1 MPTAVRPLAA
11 LALPLTAALL
21 LSACGEDAA
30 AGTDG
35 AADAAT
41 EVTVAHAQ
49 GETTVPVD
57 PETVVVFDVGV
68 ISTLDDLGVDIA
80 GVPDAVFPESL
91 AEYGEEDHP
100 KVGSLFEPDYEAVNA
115 LEPDLIIVAG
125 RSAAVY
131 PELAEI
137 APTVDLTVDNTDFFA
152 SFEERVTSLAE
163 IFGEEDAVADRLAA
177 LDGRIAQIKE
187 AARDAGDAL
196 FVMANA
202 SELSAYGPD
211 TRFGLVYDELGLTPA
226 DPDLTAAD
234 HGDAI
239 SFEYLAETD
248 PDILFVLD
256 RDSAIGEAGAAA
268 QQVLDTEL
276 VHGTTAWQDDAVHYL
291 DSTVW
296 YIAPNGLP
304 SVEQMVEEIASAV
317 E

>member
-1 MPTAVRPLAA
+1 MRTSLRPLAA
-11 LALPLTAALL
+11 LALPLAAVLAV
-21 LSACGEDAA
+21 SACGDTATDTAGGDAA
-30 AGTDG
+30 SP
-35 AADAAT
+35 

-68 ISTLDDLGVDIA
+68 LSTLDSLGVDIA
-80 GVPDAVFPESL
+80 GVPDAVFPEVL
-91 AEYGEEDHP
+91 AQYGEDEYP

-125 RSAAVY
+125 RSAAAY

-137 APTVDLTVDNTDFFA
+137 APTVDLTVDNGDFVA
-152 SFEERVTSLAE
+152 SFEQRVTSLAE
-163 IFGEEDAVADRLAA
+163 IFGAEEEVADRLAA
-177 LDGRIAQIKE
+177 LDERIGEVQE
-187 AARDAGDAL
+187 AAQNAGNAL
-196 FVMANA
+196 FVMTSA
-202 SELSAYGPD
+202 SELSAYGPG
-211 TRFGLVYDELGLTPA
+211 TRFGFVYNELGLTAA
-226 DPDLTAAD
+226 DDELTAAD

-248 PDILFVLD
+248 PDLLFVLD
-256 RDSAIGEAGAAA
+256 RDAAIGESGTAAE
-268 QQVLDTEL
+268 QVLDNEL
-276 VHGTTAWQDDAVHYL
+276 VHGTKAWSNDDVHYR

-304 SVEQMVEEIASAV
+304 SVESMVEEIAAAV